1 MRTRTALSS
10 LGKTRT
16 VGLEEE
22 ISRLDS
28 KVSITG
34 LSPRTAMATLTTE
47 QSERRSPGSSEVG
60 LPVVGSPPNVDP
72 PAKPKL
78 KVSEQSRSQD
88 ATNMPLWYIHEAHIK
103 VRQQMVSASIAPT
116 VLLLSLRRTVSQ
128 PQSTTHI
135 STVVLRFLLQGH
147 THQYSLNVATAT

>member
-1 MRTRTALSS
+1 
-10 LGKTRT
+10 
-16 VGLEEE
+16 
-22 ISRLDS
+22 
-28 KVSITG
+28 
-34 LSPRTAMATLTTE
+34 MATLTTE

-60 LPVVGSPPNVDP
+60 LPLVGSPPNVDPLTNAKNQSASSPGSIPNQTLPP

-78 KVSEQSRSQD
+78 KVSEQSRSED
-88 ATNMPLWYIHEAHIK
+88 ATNMPLWYIHEVHIK